1 MNKVKLL
8 IVTLLLSSIAFSQSA
23 TDTSKIVLS
32 YPVAKMIA
40 KDLIKGDS
48 ALSLLKN
55 TEKELTLTQQK
66 SKRQDSLIAS
76 YRLKE
81 RNYMMQ
87 IGNERQKVEGWQ
99 EQYQVLQKENKRLK
113 AKYRFTKIV
122 SYAIIG
128 GLGYLYITK

>member
-1 MNKVKLL
+1 
-8 IVTLLLSSIAFSQSA
+8 
-23 TDTSKIVLS
+23 
-32 YPVAKMIA
+32 MIA